1 MNLKKLLL
9 FSAAAA
15 MLAGTMYA
23 GKPVRLMS
31 YNVRNCLGMDSVL
44 NYQRVADVINSA
56 APLVVAV
63 QELDSMTGRYPGADV
78 LKILAEKTGM
88 YSVHSPS
95 ISYRGGKY
103 GHGMLSKEK
112 PVSYRT
118 VPLPC
123 RSEPRSLLIVEFKNF
138 FYCSAHL
145 SLHKADR
152 IKSVDIIVKEM
163 GGQKKPVL
171 FCGDLNAEPD
181 EESIQYLTEFFTPL
195 TDITAPTFPASE
207 PRITIDYILIYNKG
221 GKQKFEL
228 IDNCV
233 VDAPVQSD
241 HRPVY
246 VDVKLK

>member
-1 MNLKKLLL
+1 MNVKKLLL
-9 FSAAAA
+9 LSASAV
-15 MLAGTMYA
+15 MLACTTNA
-23 GKPVRLMS
+23 DKPVRLMS

-44 NYQRVADVINSA
+44 DYQRVADVINA
-56 APLVVAV
+56 ADPYVVAV

-78 LKILAEKTGM
+78 LNILAEKTGM
-88 YSVHSPS
+88 YSVYSPS

-123 RSEPRSLLIVEFKNF
+123 RSEPRSLLIVEFENF

-145 SLHKADR
+145 SLHKEDR
-152 IKSVDIIVKEM
+152 IKSVDIIINEM
-163 GGQKKPVL
+163 GSQDKPVL
-171 FCGDLNAEPD
+171 FCGDLNAQPD
-181 EESIQYLTEFFTPL
+181 EESMQYLTKFFTPL
-195 TDITAPTFPASE
+195 TDTQTPTFPASK
-207 PRITIDYILIYNKG
+207 PRITIDYILIYNKD

-228 IDNCV
+228 LDNCV

>member
-9 FSAAAA
+9 FSAAAVMMA
-15 MLAGTMYA
+15 SASSA
-23 GKPVRLMS
+23 AKPVRLMS

-44 NYQRVADVINSA
+44 NYQRVADVINSV
-56 APLVVAV
+56 APYVVAV
-63 QELDSMTGRYPGADV
+63 QELDSMTRRYPGADV
-78 LKILAEKTGM
+78 LNILAEKTGM
-88 YSVHSPS
+88 YSVYSPS
-95 ISYRGGKY
+95 IAYRGGKY

-112 PVSYRT
+112 PISYRT

-123 RSEPRSLLIVEFKNF
+123 RSEPRSLLIVEFKDF

-145 SLHKADR
+145 SLHKEDR

-163 GGQKKPVL
+163 GNQKKPVL
-171 FCGDLNAEPD
+171 FCGDLNAKPS
-181 EESIQYLTEFFTPL
+181 EESMQYLTKFFTPL
-195 TDITAPTFPASE
+195 TDTKAATFPASK
-207 PRITIDYILIYNKG
+207 PKITIDYILIYNRD

-228 IDNCV
+228 MDNCV
-233 VDAPVQSD
+233 VEAPVQSD